1 MDLSVYGQLF
11 GIVQLL
17 QIALIVYHLMTGQA
31 GGPPL
36 YINLIV
42 GVVLAALF
50 FMQSGNSNSG
60 K

>member
-1 MDLSVYGQLF
+1 
-11 GIVQLL
+11 
-17 QIALIVYHLMTGQA
+17 MTGQA